1 MGWATYKPM
10 KKLILSSIL
19 SVSILSA
26 CTPVVATRGNLLE
39 DYQMKEILA
48 GIDGKDDVVR
58 KVGSPTTVAPF
69 DENTWYY
76 MGQRTEKKGILDPKL
91 VKERIV
97 VVKFDTDGK
106 VGSVVERRDGHQ
118 DVPVVQRT
126 TPVQGNDFT
135 FLQQMVGNIGK
146 FNTPKSSATQTAGG
160 GND

>member
-1 MGWATYKPM
+1 M
-10 KKLILSSIL
+10 KKLILSTI
-19 SVSILSA
+19 VSAAVLSA

-97 VVKFDTDGK
+97 VVTFDADGK
-106 VGSVVERRDGHQ
+106 VGRVVERREGHQ
-118 DVPVVQRT
+118 DIPVVQRT
-126 TPVQGNDFT
+126 TPVEGNDFT

-146 FNTPKSSATQTAGG
+146 FNTPKASATKTAGG
-160 GND
+160 ND